1 MASQSEPDIIRVMQN
16 NNDNI
21 HLDLTAE
28 RELLANL
35 RTRRDAVSDWL
46 MEVTLDGDDPTPLS
60 SYQMMLGRERRLDI
74 RIAESR
80 QAIRELKAA
89 GAIEPR
95 VPGAPSIGY

>member
-1 MASQSEPDIIRVMQN
+1 MR
-16 NNDNI
+16 NDNDTI

-35 RTRRDAVSDWL
+35 KTRRDAVSDWL

-60 SYQMMLGRERRLDI
+60 AYQMMLGKERRLDI
-74 RIAESR
+74 RIAATR

-89 GAIEPR
+89 GAR
-95 VPGAPSIGY
+95 